1 MSLVIQK
8 VSDEAFATYGRIVT
22 GYDMDAMLAAL
33 RETPAGDGVE
43 YLPSVA
49 SLEATPAMA
58 EFSANC
64 YGGMPI
70 QIGYCNGKNT
80 KLNCLEYHRD
90 SEVDVAAEDCIL
102 LLARQQ
108 DCMGKMLDTSKV
120 EAFYCPAGTAVELY
134 ATTLHYAPCS
144 AKYNETF
151 RVAIVLPKGTNYD
164 KPAIVAKNDDDKR
177 LFASNKWLIAH
188 PEASEAK
195 QGAVIG
201 LTGENIDIAELIK

>member
-1 MSLVIQK
+1 MSLTIKNVT
-8 VSDEAFATYGRIVT
+8 DEAFRPYGRVVT
-22 GYDMDAMLAAL
+22 GYDMDGLLKAL
-33 RETPAGDGVE
+33 SETPAGDGVE

-49 SLEATPAMA
+49 SLEATTAMA
-58 EFSANC
+58 EFTANC

-90 SEVDVAAEDCIL
+90 SEIDIAGEACIL
-102 LLARQQ
+102 LLAKQW
-108 DCMGKMLDTSKV
+108 DSMGTMLDTSKV

-144 AKYNETF
+144 AKLGETF
-151 RVAIVLPKGTNYD
+151 RVAIILPKGTNYA
-164 KPAIVAKNDDDKR
+164 KPEIAAKNDDDKR

-188 PEASEAK
+188 PEANEVK
-195 QGAVIG
+195 DGAVIG